1 MRKTIQVNKQTTI
14 VVVDATAERRRKA
27 RCRRPVRRRGRR
39 RRFDPGRRAYY
50 EEICGAIFQKCDSQP
65 QVYFRAIEMQ
75 PSATIKLQNDTNCV
89 MAAIIKMRTKEI
101 VQLVGQ
107 SQQISLVLPSISSL
121 TIRCSGEDAAQCR
134 GSYIIRFRRG

>member
-1 MRKTIQVNKQTTI
+1 MG
-14 VVVDATAERRRKA
+14 AAAPRRKKA
-27 RCRRPVRRRGRR
+27 RSRRPIRRRGRR

-50 EEICGAIFQKCDSQP
+50 EEICGTIFQKCDSQP

-75 PSATIKLQNDTNCV
+75 PSATVKLQNDTNCV
-89 MAAIIKMRTKEI
+89 MEAIIKLGTKEV

-121 TIRCSGEDAAQCR
+121 TIRCSGEDSTQCR
-134 GSYIIRFRRG
+134 GCYIIRFRRA